1 MNTSFLTD
9 NDYISII
16 KLTIEQTQKE
26 HRNDD
31 SVNLSL
37 LWEMIKMIGKKRKVV
52 DKEHFLEEK
61 ISSLEKKLAMP
72 TVRTPYKN
80 LLLEELELCRKEL
93 EDIIKWRT
101 QGAILR
107 CKARWYNE
115 GERNTKYFLNLEKRH
130 YKLNTI
136 NQLQIKE
143 NEFVTNDAEILAECE
158 TFYKTLYTSQGN
170 TIAPDNEFFQLEN
183 DTFLDY
189 NDSTCCEG
197 LLTEKECL
205 EALKDMASEKTPGTD
220 GLPAEFYKTFWD
232 DLSSILIT
240 ALNYAYN
247 KGTLSVSQRRGIIKL
262 IPKKDADPHF
272 ITNWR
277 PITLLNCDYKIAT
290 KAIANRIKR
299 VIPKLINNDQT
310 GFLKGR
316 FIGENIRL
324 IDSVINYASDQQ
336 IPGLLLFIDFEK
348 AFDSLEWAFV
358 NRTLQYFNFGPSLTN
373 WIRTFYNNIE
383 SCVLNN
389 GWSSNFFN
397 LQRGVRQG
405 CPLSPYL
412 FILSVETLGQA
423 IRANTT
429 FKGIT
434 VNNTEIKI
442 CQYADDTTLILNGN
456 QESLSAALN
465 TIENFGNVSGL
476 RLDDKK
482 TEALWI
488 GSMVGKKEKLIPEK
502 NFKWPENRVKVLG
515 VWISTD
521 PIVTL
526 KLNYTE
532 KLEKIRNL
540 LSCWEYR
547 RLTFLGKIQVIK
559 SLALSQLTYILTPLV
574 TNQNF
579 ISEINNIFY
588 GFLWNDKSDK

>member
-1 MNTSFLTD
+1 
-9 NDYISII
+9 
-16 KLTIEQTQKE
+16 
-26 HRNDD
+26 
-31 SVNLSL
+31 
-37 LWEMIKMIGKKRKVV
+37 
-52 DKEHFLEEK
+52 
-61 ISSLEKKLAMP
+61 MP

-80 LLLEELELCRKEL
+80 LLLEELELCRNEL
-93 EDIIKWRT
+93 EDIIKLRT

-205 EALKDMASEKTPGTD
+205 EASEKTPGTD

-240 ALNYAYN
+240 ALNYAYD

-272 ITNWR
+272 IRNWR

-373 WIRTFYNNIE
+373 WIRTFYNNIK

-389 GWSSNFFN
+389 GWSSNFLN

-412 FILSVETLGQA
+412 FILSVENP
-423 IRANTT
+423 R
-429 FKGIT
+429 
-434 VNNTEIKI
+434 
-442 CQYADDTTLILNGN
+442 
-456 QESLSAALN
+456 
-465 TIENFGNVSGL
+465 
-476 RLDDKK
+476 
-482 TEALWI
+482 
-488 GSMVGKKEKLIPEK
+488 
-502 NFKWPENRVKVLG
+502 
-515 VWISTD
+515 
-521 PIVTL
+521 
-526 KLNYTE
+526 
-532 KLEKIRNL
+532 
-540 LSCWEYR
+540 
-547 RLTFLGKIQVIK
+547 K
-559 SLALSQLTYILTPLV
+559 SY
-574 TNQNF
+574 
-579 ISEINNIFY
+579 
-588 GFLWNDKSDK
+588 

>member
-1 MNTSFLTD
+1 
-9 NDYISII
+9 
-16 KLTIEQTQKE
+16 
-26 HRNDD
+26 
-31 SVNLSL
+31 
-37 LWEMIKMIGKKRKVV
+37 
-52 DKEHFLEEK
+52 
-61 ISSLEKKLAMP
+61 MP

-115 GERNTKYFLNLEKRH
+115 GKRNTKYFLNLEKRH

-189 NDSTCCEG
+189 NDSTSCEG

-272 ITNWR
+272 IRNWH
-277 PITLLNCDYKIAT
+277 PINLLNCDYKIAM

-324 IDSVINYASDQQ
+324 IDSVINYASDQR

-358 NRTLQYFNFGPSLTN
+358 DHTLQYFNFGPSLTN

-412 FILSVETLGQA
+412 FILSVETLGKA

-429 FKGIT
+429 IKGIP

-442 CQYADDTTLILNGN
+442 SQYTDDTTLILNGN

-476 RLDDKK
+476 RLNDKK

-502 NFKWPENRVKVLG
+502 NFQWPENRVKVLG

-547 RLTFLGKIQVIK
+547 RLTFWGKIQVIK

-588 GFLWNDKSDK
+588 SFLWNDKSDKIKRTVLISNYDNGGLNMVDLYSFTSIHLTMENGKNLLNLNLENTAEV